1 MNATVKWVEGFQFVG
16 ESGSG
21 HAIVMDA
28 GKDSGGGGTGVS
40 PMELLMLGIG
50 GCSGMDVISVLKK
63 KKQDV
68 FDLTINVQG
77 KLAPEYP
84 KRYTEMTLEFVVIG
98 RGIDESAV
106 KRAIDLSMDKYCS
119 VKATIEGSA
128 KVSYTYR
135 IVEV

>member
-1 MNATVKWVEGFQFVG
+1 MDATVKWVEGFQFVG
-16 ESGSG
+16 QSGSG

-28 GKDSGGGGTGVS
+28 GKDSGGTDTGVS

-63 KKQDV
+63 KKQEV
-68 FDLTINVQG
+68 IDLKVNVKG

-84 KRYTEMTLEFVVIG
+84 KRYTEMNLEFVVTG
-98 RGIDESAV
+98 RGIDEGAV

-128 KVSYTYR
+128 KVNYTFK
-135 IVEV
+135 IVEI

>member
-1 MNATVKWVEGFQFVG
+1 MNATVKWVEGFQFVA

-28 GKDSGGGGTGVS
+28 GKDSGGNGTGVS

-63 KKQDV
+63 KKQEV
-68 FDLTINVQG
+68 FDLRVNISG

-84 KRYTEMTLEFVVIG
+84 KRYTEMNLEFVVKG

-106 KRAIDLSMDKYCS
+106 KKAIDLSMDKYCS
-119 VKATIEGSA
+119 VKATLEGSA
-128 KVSYTYR
+128 KVSYTYQ
-135 IVEV
+135 IVEL